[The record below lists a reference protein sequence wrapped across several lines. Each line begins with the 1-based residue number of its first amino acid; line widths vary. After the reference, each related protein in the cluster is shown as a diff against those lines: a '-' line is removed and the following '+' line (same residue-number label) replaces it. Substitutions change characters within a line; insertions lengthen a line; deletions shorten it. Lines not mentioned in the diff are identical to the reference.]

1 MTDFTAALET
11 LTEGFSG
18 LASALQTGVNPSNVS
33 DDSLLK
39 LIGSIQEVCSS
50 VVPNSEEEKE
60 QMKQIE
66 QNCLLITQEVSNNNK
81 DESAVLSLQDAISQ
95 IEKETEKLNSQG
107 K

>member
-50 VVPNSEEEKE
+50 VVPSSEEEEE

-95 IEKETEKLNSQG
+95 IEKETEKLNSHS